1 MSVLFLNLIE
11 LFKSQQMLVEESCAH
26 LSSKKLLLAHKM
38 FEAYAFPTAQI
49 WFLLNIYF
57 RIDS

>member
-49 WFLLNIYF
+49 
-57 RIDS
+57 